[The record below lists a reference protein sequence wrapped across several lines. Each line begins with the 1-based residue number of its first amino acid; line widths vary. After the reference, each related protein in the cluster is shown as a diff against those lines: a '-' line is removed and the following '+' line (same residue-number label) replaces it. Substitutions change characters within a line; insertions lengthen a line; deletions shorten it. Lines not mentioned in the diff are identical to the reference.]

1 MAPLH
6 LFEIPRPK
14 AFFNYMSLRTGA
26 EIITFLMLLNKI
38 SGFYG
43 ILALL
48 TGAPLTSLQFSMYLY
63 SLLALCATAYLSPHI
78 RRASP
83 LQCLALAHLY
93 AFDTVLNALYTAAF
107 GVAWFYVLAQH
118 GDDGKTAVPGAP
130 GISSTAGFTNPK
142 YNVSSVEVVAAPAGG
157 LAPGQDAVAVGTG
170 AAAAAG
176 SGAGLGGAVFQT
188 GSFMSLSVIAVLWAL
203 RAYFVFVLLA
213 FARQVL
219 RQHVATTSS
228 AAWGAPGASQDNL
241 AENPFAEGREEGEGW
256 RGKLGRAMLAGA
268 PQYWLGADEDGEWM
282 RGLGGKF
289 RKSMEPVGVVE
300 RERRR
305 RSGTGPPAP
314 PRELVGQRLADLTE
328 VR

>member
-63 SLLALCATAYLSPHI
+63 SLLALCATVYLSPHI

-118 GDDGKTAVPGAP
+118 GQDGKAAVPGAG
-130 GISSTAGFTNPK
+130 GISTNAGFTNPK

-157 LAPGQDAVAVGTG
+157 LAPGQDAVA
-170 AAAAAG
+170 
-176 SGAGLGGAVFQT
+176 S

-203 RAYFVFVLLA
+203 RVYFVFVLLA

-228 AAWGAPGASQDNL
+228 VAWGAPGAPQDSL

-268 PQYWLGADEDGEWM
+268 PRYWLGADEDGEWM